1 VFLDFG
7 SLLDVL
13 MADEP
18 LLPRNTT
25 GIGIAAV
32 LLTAGTTSLGFLA
45 QRALDLD
52 ERVITLQEQQR
63 DDEEANIL
71 LREMSVKIANIES
84 VQQNRMAIVDLVIEL
99 DERMNRQEAHYEDL
113 KSEFDGLRN
122 DQ

>member
-1 VFLDFG
+1 MFLGFG

-99 DERMNRQEAHYEDL
+99 DERLNRQEAHYEDL
-113 KSEFDGLRN
+113 KSEFDRLHNG
-122 DQ
+122 Q